1 MGHLNKIFDMWGRGE
16 GNLNKKIFKSSNAQ
30 GLHKGG
36 CQSSK
41 LIDTLHTNEP
51 VRLLADLLTA

>member
-1 MGHLNKIFDMWGRGE
+1 MGE
-16 GNLNKKIFKSSNAQ
+16 GGGKFEQKKIFKSSNAQ

-36 CQSSK
+36 GQSSK

>member
-1 MGHLNKIFDMWGRGE
+1 MGEGGGGE

-30 GLHKGG
+30 GLYKGG
-36 CQSSK
+36 YQSSK